1 MAKSSSYRGR
11 LAPSPTGYL
20 HLGHA
25 RTFWVAWRRARAAH
39 GKLIFRNEDLDYQ
52 RCRPEFVKAMYEDLR
67 WLGLDWDEGPDI
79 TPQSGKDSE
88 LGDSG
93 LSSDHSGHGDDRG
106 SGQGGPFGPYSQSER
121 RSFYLDAWRKLRD
134 SGLIYPCTCSRKD
147 LERALSAPHEEP
159 LHGAPLHGAGFHHL
173 NDCGPQAPSPAGKEL
188 WEAQSEIAT
197 RIGVESS
204 SPASPIDS
212 SAQPGAPPPHLAQN
226 RRGLGTPAAAVHNS
240 DFSPPQPGA
249 PPPHLAQDRRGLG
262 TPAAAVQSA
271 ADDEL
276 PYPGTCREKIG
287 TAKDYDSPAGVSW
300 RFKVPDGETISFDD
314 GYFGRQ
320 EFVAGRDF
328 ADFLLWRRDDIPAY
342 QLAVVVDDA
351 AMRITEV
358 VRGADLLKS
367 TARQLLLIRALGYPT
382 PAYFHCPLLRD
393 EKNVRLAKRSDALSL
408 RKLRERGVKAEELR
422 KRFAE
427 ETRRSH
433 LS

>member
-20 HLGHA
+20 HVGHA
-25 RTFWVAWRRARAAH
+25 RTFWIAWQRARTAH

-52 RCRPEFVKAMYEDLR
+52 RCKPEFVRAMYEDLR
-67 WLGLDWDEGPDI
+67 WLGLDWDEGPDLNGV
-79 TPQSGKDSE
+79 SRVD
-88 LGDSG
+88 
-93 LSSDHSGHGDDRG
+93 
-106 SGQGGPFGPYSQSER
+106 FGPYSQSER

-159 LHGAPLHGAGFHHL
+159 QNT
-173 NDCGPQAPSPAGKEL
+173 NDRVAQAPSPAEKDLREG
-188 WEAQSEIAT
+188 QSGMAT
-197 RIGVESS
+197 RAAVESP
-204 SPASPIDS
+204 SPASSTDS
-212 SAQPGAPPPHLAQN
+212 SAQPGA
-226 RRGLGTPAAAVHNS
+226 
-240 DFSPPQPGA
+240 A
-249 PPPHLAQDRRGLG
+249 PVQFPTEGPSSRS
-262 TPAAAVQSA
+262 PAAAVQSQPE
-271 ADDEL
+271 DDEL

-300 RFKVPDGETISFDD
+300 RFKVPDGEAIGFDD
-314 GYFGRQ
+314 GYYGHQ

-351 AMRITEV
+351 AMQITEV

-367 TARQLLLIRALGYPT
+367 TARQLLLIRALGYPA

-393 EKNVRLAKRSDALSL
+393 EKNVRLAKRHDALSL
-408 RKLRERGVKAEELR
+408 RTLRAQGADPEVLRKEFAVEVEWDRGLVKA
-422 KRFAE
+422 
-427 ETRRSH
+427 
-433 LS
+433 

>member
-11 LAPSPTGYL
+11 LAPSPTGFL

-25 RTFWVAWRRARAAH
+25 RTFWVTWKRARAAN

-52 RCRPEFVKAMYEDLR
+52 RCKPEFVRAMYEDLR

-79 TPQSGKDSE
+79 G
-88 LGDSG
+88 
-93 LSSDHSGHGDDRG
+93 G
-106 SGQGGPFGPYSQSER
+106 SYVPYSQSER
-121 RSFYLDAWRKLRD
+121 LSFYLDAWRKLRD

-159 LHGAPLHGAGFHHL
+159 LHGAPLHGAPLHRAEFHHL
-173 NDCGPQAPSPAGKEL
+173 SDCGPQAPSRAFATGSPTPP
-188 WEAQSEIAT
+188 EAA
-197 RIGVESS
+197 
-204 SPASPIDS
+204 
-212 SAQPGAPPPHLAQN
+212 L
-226 RRGLGTPAAAVHNS
+226 
-240 DFSPPQPGA
+240 PQQAKGRPVGG
-249 PPPHLAQDRRGLG
+249 PV
-262 TPAAAVQSA
+262 AAVQSA
-271 ADDEL
+271 VDDEV
-276 PYPGTCREKIG
+276 PYPGTCRGKIG
-287 TAKDYDSPAGVSW
+287 TARNYDSPAGVSW

-351 AMRITEV
+351 AMQITEV

-367 TARQLLLIRALGYPT
+367 TARQLLLIRALGYSV

-393 EKNVRLAKRSDALSL
+393 EKNIRLAKRHDALSL
-408 RKLRERGVKAEELR
+408 RKLREHGIKAEQLR
-422 KRFAE
+422 AQFAQAIKR
-427 ETRRSH
+427 
-433 LS
+433 